1 MRLTVSDLFA
11 SAEIMFAF
19 DKLASELARRR
30 VRGELFVVGGSTVAL
45 AYESERRTRDVDAV
59 FLNRYLP
66 NLEIPRKT
74 ADLLNELFGPE
85 AGERGERSGGPARGS
100 DGIAGVR
107 CRECG
112 RILRSHSSILAG
124 VGPKCAQRAR

>member
-59 FLNRYLP
+59 CLNR
-66 NLEIPRKT
+66 
-74 ADLLNELFGPE
+74 
-85 AGERGERSGGPARGS
+85 
-100 DGIAGVR
+100 
-107 CRECG
+107 
-112 RILRSHSSILAG
+112 
-124 VGPKCAQRAR
+124 